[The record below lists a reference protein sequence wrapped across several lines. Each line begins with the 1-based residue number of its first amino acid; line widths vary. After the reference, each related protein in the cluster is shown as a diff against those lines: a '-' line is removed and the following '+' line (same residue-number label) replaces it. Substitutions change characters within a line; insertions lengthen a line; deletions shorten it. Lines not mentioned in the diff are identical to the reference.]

1 MIRVLFF
8 LANKDFL
15 KVDEAKRGNA
25 KKGEE
30 LASVDSHF
38 YL

>member
-25 KKGEE
+25 KKGGRI
-30 LASVDSHF
+30 SVS
-38 YL
+38 